1 MTFRKKQNK
10 IESQSIINMSTEN
23 TKNNKTSR
31 DQEIGA
37 LWIKK
42 SKAGA
47 SFLSGYTLDEN
58 KQKVQVV
65 VFKNGFKKPGESS
78 PDYRVYLSENKGQAS
93 PAAITVTTSEAV
105 TENNEATDDIP
116 F

>member
-1 MTFRKKQNK
+1 
-10 IESQSIINMSTEN
+10 MSTEN
-23 TKNNKTSR
+23 TKNTKTSR
-31 DQEIGA
+31 DQEAGA

-47 SFLSGYTLDEN
+47 SFLSGYVLDEN

-65 VFKNGFKKPGESS
+65 VFKNGFKKPGEAS
-78 PDYRVYLSENKGQAS
+78 PDYRVYLSENRNQSVTQGS
-93 PAAITVTTSEAV
+93 PESQSPTGDSETVDE
-105 TENNEATDDIP
+105 IP

>member
-1 MTFRKKQNK
+1 
-10 IESQSIINMSTEN
+10 MSTEN
-23 TKNNKTSR
+23 TKNNKASR

-47 SFLSGYTLDEN
+47 SFLSGYVLDEN

-78 PDYRVYLSENKGQAS
+78 PDYRVYLSENKNQSTQATVATES
-93 PAAITVTTSEAV
+93 AASQDVAAV
-105 TENNEATDDIP
+105 NNDSTDDIP

>member
-1 MTFRKKQNK
+1 
-10 IESQSIINMSTEN
+10 MSTEN
-23 TKNNKTSR
+23 TKNNKASR

-47 SFLSGYTLDEN
+47 SFLSGYVLDEN

-78 PDYRVYLSENKGQAS
+78 PDYRVYLSENKNQS
-93 PAAITVTTSEAV
+93 TQTSSSTESATPQDVAV
-105 TENNEATDDIP
+105 ANNDSADDIP